1 MYLQSL
7 RAALTVALLPLA
19 LTHPLLGRDLGLS
32 AAQVLAV
39 APKSASCENAPAEGQ
54 CRTAEQATLP
64 ILNSFL
70 AYNIT
75 GPGQMAAVISLMA
88 FESDSFKY
96 DRPIDGTPGKGT
108 RNLQSGDFNLKYA
121 ASIPAL
127 SQQISGSSDANMALT
142 LLTSNDYYDFGSAAW
157 FLATQCD
164 PAVRSG
170 LDSGSLAGWQAYMT
184 TCIKTQPT
192 PKRQEFWE
200 QAKQAL
206 AV

>member
-1 MYLQSL
+1 MHLQPL
-7 RAALTVALLPLA
+7 HAALTVTLLPLA
-19 LTHPLLGRDLGLS
+19 LTHPLLGRDRGLS

-39 APKSASCENAPAEGQ
+39 APKSASCDNAPAEGQ

-75 GPGQMAAVISLMA
+75 YPGQMAAVIGIMA

-96 DRPIDGTPGKGT
+96 DKPIDGTPGKGT
-108 RNLQSGDFNLKYA
+108 RNMQSGDFNLKYA
-121 ASIPAL
+121 ASIPEL
-127 SQQISGSSDANMALT
+127 SQPMAGSSDANKALT
-142 LLTSNDYYDFGSAAW
+142 LLTSNDYYDFGSGAW

-170 LDSGSLAGWQAYMT
+170 LDSGSLAGWQAYIT
-184 TCIKTQPT
+184 TCINTQPT
-192 PKRQEFWE
+192 PERQGFWE